1 MLASIVFVPHFAIF
15 TKNMLLPHNSSPMYP
30 RIIGII
36 LFLLLLSIRILRPNT
51 AGVVIF
57 LGKPKRVVREWFNM
71 IIPLFSRVK
80 RQNLAVNNLPIKV
93 DGITQDNVKTS
104 VDLNVIYKVKSDD
117 QSIKDSLFKNEN
129 VVQTIKSMIEEQLR
143 ASIFEFKHDEI
154 FSKRTEMWDEIKETL
169 SNKLGEFGMELDS
182 VQVVDIQ
189 LDQKV
194 IEAMNNV
201 VASQKNKTA
210 AITEAEGKK
219 QAQILTAEGEKE
231 VKKLIWEGMALQRE
245 AIAKGFKDSIGQIK
259 EMDKDLSGKEI
270 LDFLLN
276 SSRIETLEKVGQ
288 SNAKVIYI
296 NENLEGKRASLIKD

>member
-1 MLASIVFVPHFAIF
+1 
-15 TKNMLLPHNSSPMYP
+15 MY
-30 RIIGII
+30 IGIGAI
-36 LFLLLLSIRILRPNT
+36 VLFIFLISIRILRPNT
-51 AGVVIF
+51 AGVVVL
-57 LGKPKRVVREWFNM
+57 LGKPKRVIREGFNM
-71 IIPLFSRVK
+71 IIPIFEGVK
-80 RQNLAVNNLPIKV
+80 RQKLALNNLAIKV
-93 DGITQDNVKTS
+93 DGITQDNVKTG
-104 VDLNVIYKVKSDD
+104 VDINVIYRVKNDD
-117 QSIKDSLFKNEN
+117 QSIKDSLFKNGN

-154 FSKRTEMWDEIKETL
+154 FGKRTEMGDEIKHTL
-169 SNKLGEFGMELDS
+169 SEKLGEFGMELDS

-210 AITEAEGKK
+210 AITEAEGSK
-219 QAQILTAEGEKE
+219 QSQILTAEGEKE
-231 VKKLIWEGMALQRE
+231 VKKLIGEGMALQRE

-259 EMDKDLSGKEI
+259 EVDQSLTGKEI

-288 SNAKVIYI
+288 SNAKVIYV
-296 NENLEGKRASLIKD
+296 NENLEGKKASMIKNG